1 MASPQVSAEGQVAP
15 NPPKTGSYTIK
26 LSDRIANPRA
36 SQARFK
42 TVKYNHKPR
51 QTVPRRTARI
61 KPTSN
66 TPGGKDYTLAIE
78 DRDEQGNCSKYQY
91 EGKRKEL
98 KKTYVLLL
106 DPNSNSCTLE
116 RLDDAYAFNLT
127 STPLEADSNKL
138 KEKYP
143 HIRLREEREDA
154 TEESFEDDGLFDD
167 VSETQSI
174 AGSSA
179 GASDFEEPE
188 ENNPYD
194 FRRFL
199 DQVQQVDTN
208 GFASPNSQAGTPLR
222 IPSSSTAR
230 TTPLLNAQQ
239 PKQSKPLPEATAPK
253 AEKPVAANKSKPGS
267 KKPTTSPKKA
277 KPKDTPSIRLE
288 RVASIAATAP
298 AVAPST
304 TDSSRTSHSPA
315 PSDEESDDE
324 GGLQIDFGDGGPPK
338 RGRARPSAFAF
349 ENVGDGPI
357 SLRSAADSASPSSRL
372 QTPSFRGSKEVP
384 DVIDFGGSG
393 GNDDNQ
399 DEEDDDAAQMDEA
412 AVAANDNYASDQ
424 DEDQDRDASGDEDAD
439 ADADGSIDGD
449 VEPMNLGSPAQQP
462 TAPLPDSSSVP
473 LASSE
478 LEEADE
484 GAAAV
489 AAPDEDGDFVD
500 EFEAEMEQALASAA
514 EQEESEESEE
524 E

>member
-1 MASPQVSAEGQVAP
+1 MASPQVSAEGLVAL
-15 NPPKTGSYTIK
+15 NPPKSGSYTIK

-36 SQARFK
+36 SQAKLK

-51 QTVPRRTARI
+51 QTAPRRTTRI

-66 TPGGKDYTLAIE
+66 SPNGKNFTLEIE
-78 DRDEQGNCSKYQY
+78 DRDDQGNCSKYEY
-91 EGKRKEL
+91 EGQRKEL

-127 STPLEADSNKL
+127 STPLESDSTKL
-138 KEKYP
+138 KEKHP

-154 TEESFEDDGLFDD
+154 TEESLEDDGLFDD
-167 VSETQSI
+167 ASETQSI

-208 GFASPNSQAGTPLR
+208 GFASPNSHTGTPLR
-222 IPSSSTAR
+222 VPSGSTAR
-230 TTPLLNAQQ
+230 TTPLLGAQ
-239 PKQSKPLPEATAPK
+239 QSKPPKPLPKATAPK
-253 AEKPVAANKSKPGS
+253 VDKSVATSKR
-267 KKPTTSPKKA
+267 KHNTTSPKKA

-298 AVAPST
+298 ALARST

-315 PSDEESDDE
+315 PSDEGSDDE

-372 QTPSFRGSKEVP
+372 QTPSFRGSKEMP
-384 DVIDFGGSG
+384 DVIDFGG
-393 GNDDNQ
+393 GNDDQN
-399 DEEDDDAAQMDEA
+399 EDDDAQEVNELGLAADE
-412 AVAANDNYASDQ
+412 NYASDH
-424 DEDQDRDASGDEDAD
+424 EEDRDASGDEDV
-439 ADADGSIDGD
+439 DADGSVDGD

-462 TAPLPDSSSVP
+462 APSHPESSSVP

-478 LEEADE
+478 VDEADE
-484 GAAAV
+484 GVDGGAVAAV
-489 AAPDEDGDFVD
+489 AADEDGDFVD

>member
-1 MASPQVSAEGQVAP
+1 MASPQVSAEGQVAL

-36 SQARFK
+36 SQAKFK

-51 QTVPRRTARI
+51 QTVSRRTTRI

-66 TPGGKDYTLAIE
+66 SPNGKNFTLAIE
-78 DRDEQGNCSKYQY
+78 DRDDQGNCSKYEY
-91 EGKRKEL
+91 EGQRKEL

-127 STPLEADSNKL
+127 STPLESDSNKL
-138 KEKYP
+138 KENHP
-143 HIRLREEREDA
+143 QIRLREEREDA
-154 TEESFEDDGLFDD
+154 TEESLEDDGLFDD
-167 VSETQSI
+167 ASETQSI

-179 GASDFEEPE
+179 GASDFDEPE

-208 GFASPNSQAGTPLR
+208 GFASPNSHAGTPLR
-222 IPSSSTAR
+222 VPSGSTAR
-230 TTPLLNAQQ
+230 TTPLLGAQ
-239 PKQSKPLPEATAPK
+239 QSKPPKPLPKATAPK
-253 AEKPVAANKSKPGS
+253 ADRPVATSKSKPGN
-267 KKPTTSPKKA
+267 KKPNTTSPKKA
-277 KPKDTPSIRLE
+277 KPTDTPSIRLE

-298 AVAPST
+298 ALARST
-304 TDSSRTSHSPA
+304 TDSPRTSHSPA
-315 PSDEESDDE
+315 ASDEESDDE

-384 DVIDFGGSG
+384 DVIDFGGD
-393 GNDDNQ
+393 NDDQ
-399 DEEDDDAAQMDEA
+399 DEDDDAQEVNESRLAADE
-412 AVAANDNYASDQ
+412 NYASDH
-424 DEDQDRDASGDEDAD
+424 EEDRDALGHEDV
-439 ADADGSIDGD
+439 DADGSVDGD

-462 TAPLPDSSSVP
+462 DPSHLESSSVP

-478 LEEADE
+478 VDEADE
-484 GAAAV
+484 GVDGGAVSAV
-489 AAPDEDGDFVD
+489 AADEDGDFAD

>member
-1 MASPQVSAEGQVAP
+1 MASPQVSAEGQVAL
-15 NPPKTGSYTIK
+15 NPAKTGSYTIK
-26 LSDRIANPRA
+26 LSDRIANPHA
-36 SQARFK
+36 SSAKYK

-51 QTVPRRTARI
+51 QTAPRRTTRI
-61 KPTSN
+61 KPVGEN
-66 TPGGKDYTLAIE
+66 VTLAIE
-78 DRDEQGNCSKYQY
+78 DRDEQGNRSRY
-91 EGKRKEL
+91 EYKGQRKEL
-98 KKTYVLLL
+98 KKTYVLVL

-127 STPLEADSNKL
+127 STPLESDSEKL
-138 KEKYP
+138 KQQYP
-143 HIRLREEREDA
+143 HIKLREEREDA
-154 TEESFEDDGLFDD
+154 TEESLEDDGLFDEA
-167 VSETQSI
+167 SETQSI

-222 IPSSSTAR
+222 VPPTNTTR
-230 TTPLLNAQQ
+230 TTPLLSAQQ
-239 PKQSKPLPEATAPK
+239 PKVTKPLPKAAAPK
-253 AEKPVAANKSKPGS
+253 ANKAVAPSKSKTTT
-267 KKPTTSPKKA
+267 KKPATTSPKKA

-288 RVASIAATAP
+288 RVASIAAPAP
-298 AVAPST
+298 AAIPST
-304 TDSSRTSHSPA
+304 TDSSRTSRSPA
-315 PSDEESDDE
+315 PSDDESDDE
-324 GGLQIDFGDGGPPK
+324 GGLQIDFGDGGPPT

-372 QTPSFRGSKEVP
+372 HTPSFRGSKEMP
-384 DVIDFGGSG
+384 DVIDFGGED
-393 GNDDNQ
+393 NDEQ
-399 DEEDDDAAQMDEA
+399 EEDVEETRHFGHDNDASGE
-412 AVAANDNYASDQ
+412 
-424 DEDQDRDASGDEDAD
+424 EDHDASGDED

-462 TAPLPDSSSVP
+462 APTQPGSSVP
-473 LASSE
+473 LASSVVDD
-478 LEEADE
+478 EEDAVDSGE
-484 GAAAV
+484 AAGAGA
-489 AAPDEDGDFVD
+489 DEDGAFED

>member
-1 MASPQVSAEGQVAP
+1 MASPQVSAEGQVAL

-26 LSDRIANPRA
+26 LSDRLANPRA
-36 SQARFK
+36 SQAKFK

-51 QTVPRRTARI
+51 QTVPRRTTRL
-61 KPTSN
+61 KPTSSSPN
-66 TPGGKDYTLAIE
+66 GKNFALAIE
-78 DRDEQGNCSKYQY
+78 DRDDQGNCSRYEY
-91 EGKRKEL
+91 EGQRKEL

-127 STPLEADSNKL
+127 STPLESDSNKL
-138 KEKYP
+138 KDKYP
-143 HIRLREEREDA
+143 HVRLREEREDA

-167 VSETQSI
+167 ASETQSI

-179 GASDFEEPE
+179 GASDFDEPE

-199 DQVQQVDTN
+199 DQVSQVDTN
-208 GFASPNSQAGTPLR
+208 GFASPNSHAGTPLR
-222 IPSSSTAR
+222 VPSGSTAR
-230 TTPLLNAQQ
+230 TTPLLGAQ
-239 PKQSKPLPEATAPK
+239 QSKPPKPLPK
-253 AEKPVAANKSKPGS
+253 ATEKKTDRPLATGKSKPGN
-267 KKPTTSPKKA
+267 KKSTISPKKA
-277 KPKDTPSIRLE
+277 KAKDTPSIRLE

-298 AVAPST
+298 AIARST

-324 GGLQIDFGDGGPPK
+324 GGLQIDFGDGGPPNAA
-338 RGRARPSAFAF
+338 ARVQVLLHSR
-349 ENVGDGPI
+349 I
-357 SLRSAADSASPSSRL
+357 AADSASPSSRL

-384 DVIDFGGSG
+384 DVIDFGG
-393 GNDDNQ
+393 GNDDQ
-399 DEEDDDAAQMDEA
+399 DEDDDAQEVNESRLAADE
-412 AVAANDNYASDQ
+412 DYASDH
-424 DEDQDRDASGDEDAD
+424 EEERDALGVEDADAD
-439 ADADGSIDGD
+439 ADADGSVDGD

-462 TAPLPDSSSVP
+462 TPSHPESSSVA

-478 LEEADE
+478 VDEADE
-484 GAAAV
+484 GVDGGAASAV
-489 AAPDEDGDFVD
+489 AADEDGDFAD